1 MWSDCLLDLG
11 TDFLVGNMVIATNE
25 EASLPV
31 LKERRTRNAQQI
43 QHSKIYRENCA
54 QTVCKQFAERM
65 VRGFAPSQDTAS
77 GQAPSPGQPAGF
89 SFLAS
94 TCRFGD
100 DVVLVLPVGAA
111 TSIVL
116 RGYKEVYLPVTLK
129 CA

>member
-31 LKERRTRNAQQI
+31 LKERRTRNAQPI
-43 QHSKIYRENCA
+43 LRSLFHCENYQ
-54 QTVCKQFAERM
+54 QTV
-65 VRGFAPSQDTAS
+65 RGENGAWFCPQSRHRFRP
-77 GQAPSPGQPAGF
+77 GAPSPGQPAGF

-94 TCRFGD
+94 ICLFGD